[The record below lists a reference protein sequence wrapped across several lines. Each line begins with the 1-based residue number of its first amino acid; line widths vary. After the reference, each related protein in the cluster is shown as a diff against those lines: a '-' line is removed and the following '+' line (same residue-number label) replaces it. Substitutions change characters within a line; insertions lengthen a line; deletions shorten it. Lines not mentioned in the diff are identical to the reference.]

1 MNKLLRSA
9 GIFNIISGILF
20 IITYFGGSFIIGLF
34 PSSGGGEIGAIY
46 NSIAGFLLIVVAIM
60 AWPTVCILPI
70 GMFALG
76 SELCKKQ
83 NMDWKTR
90 GILLGIILVKGFGL
104 YLHCGTVSSFF
115 RGDMILETIF
125 GVVLI
130 ITILVLA
137 ISILLDIPALF
148 AKKNS

>member
-20 IITYFGGSFIIGLF
+20 IITYFGGSFLLGACHSVEY
-34 PSSGGGEIGAIY
+34 PSNI
-46 NSIAGFLLIVVAIM
+46 FLGCIIVVVALM
-60 AWPTVCILPI
+60 TWPVVGMLPM

-104 YLHCGTVSSFF
+104 YLHCGSVSSFF

-130 ITILVLA
+130 ITILIMA

>member
-1 MNKLLRSA
+1 MNKLLKSV
-9 GIFNIISGILF
+9 GVFNILSGVLF
-20 IITYFGGSFIIGLF
+20 IITYFGG
-34 PSSGGGEIGAIY
+34 A
-46 NSIAGFLLIVVAIM
+46 FLLGASHSVEYPANIFLGCIIVVVALM
-60 AWPTVCILPI
+60 TWPVVGILPM
-70 GMFALG
+70 GMFVLG

-104 YLHCGTVSSFF
+104 YLHCGSVSSFF

-130 ITILVLA
+130 ITILIMA

>member
-1 MNKLLRSA
+1 MNKLLKSV
-9 GIFNIISGILF
+9 GVFNILSGVLF

-34 PSSGGGEIGAIY
+34 PSSGGGEIGAMY
-46 NSIAGFLLIVVAIM
+46 NSIAGFLLVVVAIM

-76 SELCKKQ
+76 SELCRKQ
-83 NMDWKTR
+83 KMDWKIR
-90 GILLGIILVKGFGL
+90 GMLLGMILIKGFGL
-104 YLHCGTVSSFF
+104 WLHCETVSSFF
-115 RGDMILETIF
+115 SGDMILETIF

-130 ITILVLA
+130 ITILIMA

>member
-20 IITYFGGSFIIGLF
+20 IITYFGG
-34 PSSGGGEIGAIY
+34 A
-46 NSIAGFLLIVVAIM
+46 FLLGACHSVEYPSNIFLGCIIVVVALM
-60 AWPTVCILPI
+60 TWSVVGILPM

-104 YLHCGTVSSFF
+104 YLHCGTVGSFF
-115 RGDMILETIF
+115 RGDLIWETLF
-125 GVVLI
+125 GIVLV
-130 ITILVLA
+130 ITILVLI
-137 ISILLDIPALF
+137 ISIFLDIASLF
-148 AKKNS
+148 VRKNS